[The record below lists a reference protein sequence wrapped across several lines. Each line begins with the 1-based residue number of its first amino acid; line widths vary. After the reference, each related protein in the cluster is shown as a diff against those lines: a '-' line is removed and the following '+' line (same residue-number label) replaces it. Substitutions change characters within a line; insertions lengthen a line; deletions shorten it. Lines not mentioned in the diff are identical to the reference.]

1 MHLACKSVCIR
12 PVVGITVAVVMAVAV
27 HNIVVRAIRTVILA
41 HTGERIREL
50 MPETELKTRVEVITE
65 LATLNTVVGAFEFD
79 SVVGSV
85 HDMQAEHDPM
95 VAGQVY
101 ASVADIGRLA
111 VAVKQLLLEVE
122 DRFLV
127 FVGSDNDR
135 FLSCTGLLE
144 ANREF
149 AVCAAP

>member
-1 MHLACKSVCIR
+1 MQIR
-12 PVVGITVAVVMAVAV
+12 QHPTRSWHHSRSCDGCRSPQHRCTR
-27 HNIVVRAIRTVILA
+27 NTK
-41 HTGERIREL
+41 
-50 MPETELKTRVEVITE
+50 PETELKTRVQIITE

-127 FVGSDNDR
+127 FVGRDNDR